1 MPDGTTPRFTEESL
15 APFSFTEAFALFFPS
30 VTGIMAGSNRSGD
43 LANAQSS
50 IPRGTIAAV
59 LVTSALYLVSA
70 LLFGAVAERDALKA
84 DPLLSTTIS
93 LNDWLVRVGI
103 VLSSLGA
110 GLQSLTG
117 APRLLQAIANDNLM
131 PALKFFQGSG
141 EPRRPLIA
149 TFMISFGC
157 IMLGNINAVAPL
169 ITMFFLLCYTAVN
182 AAVLVQDILQACVAR
197 RSSATAPVLPRDHPS
212 SRFAGAEL
220 AAAIPR
226 VPPADGVRGAVA
238 LPLHHVRLRVW
249 AVLHHADRRDHPRRL
264 PLQVH

>member
-110 GLQSLTG
+110 GLQSLGGRERGERGRGGRGERETG
-117 APRLLQAIANDNLM
+117 YTKR
-131 PALKFFQGSG
+131 ALIYG
-141 EPRRPLIA
+141 
-149 TFMISFGC
+149 
-157 IMLGNINAVAPL
+157 LGRA
-169 ITMFFLLCYTAVN
+169 
-182 AAVLVQDILQACVAR
+182 
-197 RSSATAPVLPRDHPS
+197 S
-212 SRFAGAEL
+212 
-220 AAAIPR
+220 
-226 VPPADGVRGAVA
+226 
-238 LPLHHVRLRVW
+238 
-249 AVLHHADRRDHPRRL
+249 
-264 PLQVH
+264 